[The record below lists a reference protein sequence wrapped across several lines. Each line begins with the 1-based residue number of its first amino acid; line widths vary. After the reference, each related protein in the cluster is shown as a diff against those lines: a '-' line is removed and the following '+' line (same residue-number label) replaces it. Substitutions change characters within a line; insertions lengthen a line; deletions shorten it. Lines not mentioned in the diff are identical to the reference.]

1 MVWQLA
7 QVLWVGGLW
16 LMPLGLLPVLAQI
29 GLAPLLVEEIGNTLE
44 VLLVIFSAVCVFVQA
59 LVLARTEGVE
69 SIWRDLR
76 GQLLLMALVGCAL
89 YLAGHSWL
97 TEALR
102 WQSFFYWLA
111 GFSGLIL
118 VLQPIPGE
126 SIRARFARP

>member
-1 MVWQLA
+1 
-7 QVLWVGGLW
+7 
-16 LMPLGLLPVLAQI
+16 
-29 GLAPLLVEEIGNTLE
+29 
-44 VLLVIFSAVCVFVQA
+44 
-59 LVLARTEGVE
+59 
-69 SIWRDLR
+69 
-76 GQLLLMALVGCAL
+76 MALVGCAL

>member
-1 MVWQLA
+1 
-7 QVLWVGGLW
+7 
-16 LMPLGLLPVLAQI
+16 MPLGLLPVLAQI

-89 YLAGHSWL
+89 YIAGHSWL